1 MKTNQT
7 IILSLGGSLI
17 IPKDIDINF
26 LKKFRA
32 LILRENKK
40 GTRFIIVTGGGN
52 TCRKY
57 QNAAKQVTKVS
68 SINLD
73 WLGIATTKTNA
84 EFIRT
89 IFGDYAYDKIITNP
103 NRKAKTNKKIL
114 IGSGWIP
121 GFSSDKDAVIL
132 ARTYGAKTVINL
144 SNISYVYTADPRKVK
159 NAKPIKNITWNELLD
174 LTGRKWK
181 PGAHVPFDPEASKFA
196 QKNKMTV
203 IITKGTD
210 INNFVKILKNKPA
223 QCTIIQ

>member
-1 MKTNQT
+1 MNKT

-17 IPKDIDINF
+17 VPNDIDINF

-32 LILRENKK
+32 LMLQEIKK
-40 GTRFIIVTGGGN
+40 GIRFIIVTGGGN

-57 QNAAKQVTKVS
+57 QGAAKQIAKVTTKD
-68 SINLD
+68 LD

-89 IFGDYAYDKIITNP
+89 IFGSHAYEKILANP
-103 NRKAKTNKKIL
+103 NKKVKTNKKIL
-114 IGSGWIP
+114 IGSGWVP

-132 ARTYGAKTVINL
+132 AKTYGANTVINL
-144 SNISYVYTADPRKVK
+144 SNISYVYTADPKKVK
-159 NAKPIKNITWNELLD
+159 TAKPIKNMSWDELLD
-174 LTGRKWK
+174 LIGRQWT

-196 QKNKMTV
+196 QQNKMTV

-210 INNFVKILKNKPA
+210 ISNFAKILNNQTAK
-223 QCTIIQ
+223 CTIIQ